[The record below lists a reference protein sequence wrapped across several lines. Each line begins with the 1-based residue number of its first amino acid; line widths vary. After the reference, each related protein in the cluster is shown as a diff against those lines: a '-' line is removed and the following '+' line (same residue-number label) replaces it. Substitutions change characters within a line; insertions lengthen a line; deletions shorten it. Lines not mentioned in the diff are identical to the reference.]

1 MYWHKII
8 QKNKIPSDLGELHF
22 QSVSSKLPL
31 KSVGESIILRT
42 IHNRTNATE
51 IAQILSSLL
60 YIRPFWL
67 YNATFWKTYVISQH
81 FCTLPGWPA

>member
-51 IAQILSSLL
+51 IAQILSYCCILGLSDC
-60 YIRPFWL
+60 IM
-67 YNATFWKTYVISQH
+67 
-81 FCTLPGWPA
+81 WPSGKPM

>member
-1 MYWHKII
+1 M

-60 YIRPFWL
+60 YIRPF
-67 YNATFWKTYVISQH
+67 
-81 FCTLPGWPA
+81 